1 MKNTKSR
8 MMKDLLGAMGA
19 LMLTLVLSVSA
30 WAQNSTIRGQVVDEL
45 GAVIP
50 NAEITLTSAD
60 GKERKA
66 KSNVTGDF
74 SIPNVPPGMYTLTS
88 TYQGFQPFLAKELKT
103 PLDKPLTV
111 TMLVAA
117 VNVVTEVSSN
127 STAVSTE
134 PDQNMSATVLTEDF
148 IKNLPDNEDDL
159 REFLNSLVG
168 PTAAGGNGQG
178 ADIIVD
184 GFTGGRLPPKE
195 AIMQI
200 RVNQN
205 PFSAEFANPGFNR
218 VEIITKPGND
228 SWRGGG
234 GWGYRNSA
242 LDAKNAFA
250 LTKPDMYNSRFNF
263 NFGGPIIKKKMSAN
277 IFADRNITDGLNNT
291 NATILDA
298 GGNITP
304 FASNVPFDT
313 VSTFVGSRVDYLL
326 NNTNTLNFSYNY
338 RRSNSMNQ
346 EFATRFGGGFG
357 GPGGGGGGG
366 GFGGG
371 GGGFGGGG
379 GTGGNL
385 LLPERASTRES
396 SSHNIRL
403 SETWIV
409 NAKTI
414 HEARLQFSRDH
425 SDQKAIFAGLAINVL
440 DSFQGG
446 GSTCCPNTTSQD
458 SYEYQDYLTYTTKGS
473 KHTIKGGVQFSRDSY
488 NDFSGS
494 NFNGTYT
501 FSTLEQYRLALNAL
515 KDPTAPQC
523 NPAAAVPS
531 GPGAPR
537 PVTPCA
543 TQFTINQGT
552 TKLDYNMFFGSWFVG
567 DDWRAKQNLTLSFG
581 LRHEFQN
588 HLDDKVNF
596 APRVGI
602 AWSPFKSRKTTIRG
616 GGGIFFDRLRNS
628 AFENSIRFNGALQ
641 QSFLVQNAV
650 FATTAADALRVN
662 QAQLTQ
668 TQSTTQRPL
677 DAGLKQPYDINGSLS
692 LEQQLPKGWIGTV
705 NYIFSRGINQ
715 FRTRNINAP
724 YTDP

>member
-242 LDAKNAFA
+242 L
-250 LTKPDMYNSRFNF
+250 
-263 NFGGPIIKKKMSAN
+263 
-277 IFADRNITDGLNNT
+277 
-291 NATILDA
+291 
-298 GGNITP
+298 
-304 FASNVPFDT
+304 
-313 VSTFVGSRVDYLL
+313 
-326 NNTNTLNFSYNY
+326 
-338 RRSNSMNQ
+338 
-346 EFATRFGGGFG
+346 
-357 GPGGGGGGG
+357 
-366 GFGGG
+366 
-371 GGGFGGGG
+371 
-379 GTGGNL
+379 
-385 LLPERASTRES
+385 
-396 SSHNIRL
+396 
-403 SETWIV
+403 
-409 NAKTI
+409 
-414 HEARLQFSRDH
+414 
-425 SDQKAIFAGLAINVL
+425 
-440 DSFQGG
+440 
-446 GSTCCPNTTSQD
+446 
-458 SYEYQDYLTYTTKGS
+458 
-473 KHTIKGGVQFSRDSY
+473 
-488 NDFSGS
+488 
-494 NFNGTYT
+494 
-501 FSTLEQYRLALNAL
+501 
-515 KDPTAPQC
+515 
-523 NPAAAVPS
+523 
-531 GPGAPR
+531 
-537 PVTPCA
+537 
-543 TQFTINQGT
+543 
-552 TKLDYNMFFGSWFVG
+552 
-567 DDWRAKQNLTLSFG
+567 
-581 LRHEFQN
+581 
-588 HLDDKVNF
+588 
-596 APRVGI
+596 
-602 AWSPFKSRKTTIRG
+602 
-616 GGGIFFDRLRNS
+616 
-628 AFENSIRFNGALQ
+628 
-641 QSFLVQNAV
+641 
-650 FATTAADALRVN
+650 
-662 QAQLTQ
+662 
-668 TQSTTQRPL
+668 
-677 DAGLKQPYDINGSLS
+677 
-692 LEQQLPKGWIGTV
+692 
-705 NYIFSRGINQ
+705 
-715 FRTRNINAP
+715 
-724 YTDP
+724 